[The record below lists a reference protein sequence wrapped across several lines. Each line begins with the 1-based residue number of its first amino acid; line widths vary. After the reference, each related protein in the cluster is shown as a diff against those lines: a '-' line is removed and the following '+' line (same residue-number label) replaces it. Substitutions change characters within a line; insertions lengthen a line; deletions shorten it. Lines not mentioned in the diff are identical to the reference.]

1 MKTLKTQICRLLAC
15 TALVAAALPAASA
28 ANVYDNGAPNHESGN
43 NMGYAFQAED
53 FALGAG
59 TSINGISFWSL
70 EAADAYR
77 GSISWA
83 IVGDSG
89 GMPTGSILA
98 SGTQSSVT
106 RTSLGSYFGLTEFS
120 NAFSLSSPLSLGAG
134 TYWLVLHNGSFD
146 NLGDPNEF
154 LWETT
159 LANATARGMESFD
172 GGVTWTSNFNEHAFQ
187 VSAVPEPASVLM
199 LAAGMLVVSALRR
212 RDQDRGFKR

>member
-1 MKTLKTQICRLLAC
+1 MKTLKKQICRLLAC
-15 TALVAAALPAASA
+15 TAMVAAALPAASA
-28 ANVYDNGAPNHESGN
+28 GNVYDNGAPNHQSGN
-43 NMGYAFQAED
+43 NMGFAYQSED
-53 FALGAG
+53 FTLGAG
-59 TSINGISFWSL
+59 TSINAVSFWSL
-70 EAADAYR
+70 EEAGAYR

-98 SGTQSSVT
+98 SGMQSSVT
-106 RTSLGSYFGLTEFS
+106 RTSLGSYLGLTEYS
-120 NAFSLSSPLSLGAG
+120 NVFNLSSPLALGSG

-146 NLGDPNEF
+146 DLGDPNEF

-159 LANATARGMESFD
+159 AANSTTRGMESFD

-199 LAAGMLVVSALRR
+199 LAAGMLLVSALRR
-212 RDQDRGFKR
+212 RDQDRGFTR